1 MGSGGNGNTG
11 GKAQELPVSMKIALE
26 KAKEYKKNMGV
37 VGDSRSEAFPG
48 IFWESVE
55 IEIYLSI
62 RFLLEFFPSIFC
74 SVSFPQR
81 KQ

>member
-11 GKAQELPVSMKIALE
+11 GEAQEMPVSMKIALE
-26 KAKEYKKNMGV
+26 KAKEYKKNKGV
-37 VGDSRSEAFPG
+37 VGDSRSEAFSG

-62 RFLLEFFPSIFC
+62 RFLLGFFPSIFC
-74 SVSFPQR
+74 SVSFPQC